1 MRRRWRTCRDEAR
14 VGRRRRARRGRVRER
29 DEARARRLDDEGEG
43 DGAIGGG
50 GRTRTRKEASQR
62 RRRYLILGTS
72 HADGD
77 VSVGDGVHPGQREGV
92 RAGVLGAGTNG
103 SKRKHRQAQ
112 LQFTEFF
119 RDRTQG
125 CRDDSQRRRSGTLRG
140 DDDAS
145 KL

>member
-1 MRRRWRTCRDEAR
+1 MARRRC
-14 VGRRRRARRGRVRER
+14 ARRGRVRER
-29 DEARARRLDDEGEG
+29 DGARARRVDDDGEG

-62 RRRYLILGTS
+62 HDRYLILGTS
-72 HADGD
+72 YADGD
-77 VSVGDGVHPGQREGV
+77 VSVGDGVRPREREGV

-103 SKRKHRQAQ
+103 STSTHREAQ

-119 RDRTQG
+119 RVRTQG
-125 CRDDSQRRRSGTLRG
+125 RRDDSQRRRSGTLRG